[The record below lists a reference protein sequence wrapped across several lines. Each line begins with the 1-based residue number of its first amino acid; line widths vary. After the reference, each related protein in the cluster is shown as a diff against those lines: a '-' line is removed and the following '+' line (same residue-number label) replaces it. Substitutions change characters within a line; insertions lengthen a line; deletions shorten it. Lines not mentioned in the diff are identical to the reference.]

1 MCSIARHAHHVYT
14 QKTLLILID
23 ESVFM
28 PTLTIDGRSVTVP
41 EGSTILDA
49 ARAMAIDVPTLCWY
63 PKLPVV
69 GNCRICLVQVE
80 GAPKLV
86 ASCATAAADG
96 MRVHTESDDA
106 RKNRQAVLSMLLE
119 RYPAEDIPRVGA
131 RNEFESLVHRYDVAT
146 TRRSGLALREGDD
159 RDGDPIIQHDMST
172 CILCTRCV

>member
-1 MCSIARHAHHVYT
+1 MTTGTPIATAAHALYT
-14 QKTLLILID
+14 PKTSTVLLD

-80 GAPKLV
+80 GSPKLV
-86 ASCATAAADG
+86 ASCATSATDG
-96 MRVHTESDDA
+96 MQVRTESDDA
-106 RKNRQAVLSMLLE
+106 IRSRQAVL
-119 RYPAEDIPRVGA
+119 
-131 RNEFESLVHRYDVAT
+131 
-146 TRRSGLALREGDD
+146 
-159 RDGDPIIQHDMST
+159 
-172 CILCTRCV
+172 

>member
-1 MCSIARHAHHVYT
+1 MHRRTRAPIASPLNALYT
-14 QKTLLILID
+14 PKRSTALLD
-23 ESVFM
+23 EYVFM
-28 PTLTIDGRSVTVP
+28 PTLTIDGRSITVP

-80 GAPKLV
+80 GSPKLI

-119 RYPAEDIPRVGA
+119 RYPAED
-131 RNEFESLVHRYDVAT
+131 
-146 TRRSGLALREGDD
+146 
-159 RDGDPIIQHDMST
+159 
-172 CILCTRCV
+172 